1 MNIDWQG
8 SQGPREIGDWEMG
21 SRCDDFLEQDSMR
34 NKVKSLSRVQL
45 FTTYGL

>member
-1 MNIDWQG
+1 MTIDWQG

-45 FTTYGL
+45 FTTHGL